1 MRSTISFTGISVPGW
16 QIDDNTPYSADPGSL
31 YIYSSGIADDE
42 QYISSEAC
50 QEAHS
55 GCGAHNHVGNYYNW
69 SAAVANNDTSDMTEE
84 YYNAPGSICPAGW
97 RLPKGPSLGSSDYN
111 EIVNMVRNYDGIL
124 EYDITESCE
133 GSCNYYKYLMN
144 GSRLVRKEPFWLAKY
159 GNIYYGSFGAG
170 GFGGYNSSTII
181 DLTQDYYFFFNHSR
195 FTPAISSSRA
205 AGYPVRCL
213 AK

>member
-69 SAAVANNDTSDMTEE
+69 SAAVASNDTSSMVEQFS
-84 YYNAPGSICPAGW
+84 NAPDSVCPAGW
-97 RLPKGPSLGSSDYN
+97 RLPIARDSVSAASSREWGTLVTRENVINSDNSYTANGFNRIRTVPLWLIRSGQVNSSLFRIGDMGVYWSSTVYASSGEYNFYFDSVRVIAASGS
-111 EIVNMVRNYDGIL
+111 
-124 EYDITESCE
+124 
-133 GSCNYYKYLMN
+133 
-144 GSRLVRKEPFWLAKY
+144 Y
-159 GNIYYGSFGAG
+159 GRYYGE
-170 GFGGYNSSTII
+170 T
-181 DLTQDYYFFFNHSR
+181 
-195 FTPAISSSRA
+195 
-205 AGYPVRCL
+205 VRCL
-213 AK
+213 VK